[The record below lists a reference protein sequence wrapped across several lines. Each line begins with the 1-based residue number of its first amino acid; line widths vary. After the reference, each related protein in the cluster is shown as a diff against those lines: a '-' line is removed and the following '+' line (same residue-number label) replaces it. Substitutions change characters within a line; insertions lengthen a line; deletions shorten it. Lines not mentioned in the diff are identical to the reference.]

1 VRQQSLGPG
10 GVLGSNQDFD
20 TTEPAKVHRQG
31 AGGRF
36 AREQTGDAGGPQ
48 QARRDFRLETIVES
62 GYRREFHDRVLP
74 IRP

>member
-1 VRQQSLGPG
+1 MRQQSLGAG

-20 TTEPAKVHRQG
+20 STEPAKVHRQR
-31 AGGRF
+31 ARGRF

-48 QARRDFRLETIVES
+48 QTRRDFRLETIVES
-62 GYRREFHDRVLP
+62 RHRREFHDRVLP